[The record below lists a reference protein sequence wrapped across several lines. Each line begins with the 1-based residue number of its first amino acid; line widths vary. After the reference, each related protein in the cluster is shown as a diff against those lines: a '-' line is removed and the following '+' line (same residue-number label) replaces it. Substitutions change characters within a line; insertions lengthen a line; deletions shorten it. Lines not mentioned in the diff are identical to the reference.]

1 MSRTTSDAAS
11 RPVVSRAL
19 AQVTSALSSG
29 GLLFAGTF
37 LGALLGYAFFVVLG
51 RSMTPDD
58 LGAVGSLINLS
69 TILTVPGLGLQLV
82 TARGVASQSST
93 SLGRSGGPVDGGLL
107 VGALLVGG
115 VPALLL
121 AVTAPLVAPLLH
133 LPSVAPLVVLAL
145 SAVPMTVAFAALGVL
160 QGAERFAAL
169 GLSALLVGVAK
180 IASAVAASALG
191 QGVLGVIG
199 WYAVGWVVV
208 AVVAGALAV
217 RGAGRGGAG
226 EDGPGS
232 DGIPDLERGGS
243 VAAPSWWAAGIA
255 RARAGL
261 VGSMPTAGLLV
272 LSSLDLIL
280 ARHHLSRDGSGVYTM
295 GALFEK
301 VAFWG
306 PQFIATMYYPR
317 MARPAERR
325 AAVRAAV
332 GMTAAVGVL
341 GVLVAAVAGDLL
353 TSVVGGRAYVH
364 ELGHQAWVFT
374 ALGVA
379 LALVQVLVYADLAD
393 HRHGVGALVWVAV
406 AVTVGAVAL
415 WHGSVAAVVTTV
427 LVCVLGLLVVAGAV
441 VARRA

>member
-1 MSRTTSDAAS
+1 MSRTTSDAAA

-82 TARGVASQSST
+82 TARGVASQSAPAH
-93 SLGRSGGPVDGGLL
+93 GRSGGPVDGGLL

-226 EDGPGS
+226 EDDAGPDGS
-232 DGIPDLERGGS
+232 MT
-243 VAAPSWWAAGIA
+243 APSRWAAGIA

-317 MARPAERR
+317 MARPAERA

-353 TSVVGGRAYVH
+353 TSVVGGRAYVD

-415 WHGSVAAVVTTV
+415 WHGSVAAVVATV
-427 LVCVLGLLVVAGAV
+427 LVCVLGLLLVAGTV

>member
-1 MSRTTSDAAS
+1 MSRTTSDAAA

-82 TARGVASQSST
+82 TARGVASQSAPAH
-93 SLGRSGGPVDGGLL
+93 GRSGGPVDGGLL

-226 EDGPGS
+226 EDDAGPDGS
-232 DGIPDLERGGS
+232 MT
-243 VAAPSWWAAGIA
+243 APSRWAAGIA

-280 ARHHLSRDGSGVYTM
+280 ARHHLTRDGSGVYTM

-306 PQFIATMYYPR
+306 PQFIATIYYPR
-317 MARPAERR
+317 MARPAERA

-353 TSVVGGRAYVH
+353 TSFVGGRAYVG

-415 WHGSVAAVVTTV
+415 WHGSVAAVVATV
-427 LVCVLGLLVVAGAV
+427 LVCVLGLLLVAGTV

>member
-1 MSRTTSDAAS
+1 MSRTVPDAAA
-11 RPVVSRAL
+11 RPVVARAL
-19 AQVTSALSSG
+19 AQVSSALSSG

-37 LGALLGYAFFVVLG
+37 VGALLGYAFFVVLG

-82 TARGVASQSST
+82 TARAVASSEPEPKSVVRVPA
-93 SLGRSGGPVDGGLL
+93 GVL
-107 VGALLVGG
+107 VGALLIGG
-115 VPALLL
+115 VPALVL
-121 AVTAPLVAPLLH
+121 AAAAPVLAPLLH
-133 LPSVAPLVVLAL
+133 LATAPLVVLAL

-160 QGAERFAAL
+160 QGTERFAAL
-169 GLSALLVGVAK
+169 GLSALLVGIAK
-180 IASAVAASALG
+180 IAAAVAASVLG

-208 AVVAGALAV
+208 AVVAGALAA
-217 RGAGRGGAG
+217 RGRPPRGDAGWWT
-226 EDGPGS
+226 DG
-232 DGIPDLERGGS
+232 L
-243 VAAPSWWAAGIA
+243 A

-317 MARPAERR
+317 MARPAERA

-332 GMTAAVGVL
+332 GLTAGVGVV

-353 TSVVGGRAYVH
+353 ISVVGGPAYVG

-379 LALVQVLVYADLAD
+379 LALVQVLVYADLAA

-406 AVTVGAVAL
+406 AVTIGAVAL
-415 WHGSVAAVVTTV
+415 WHGGVAAVVTTV
-427 LVCVLGLLVVAGAV
+427 LACVLGLLVVAGAV

>member
-1 MSRTTSDAAS
+1 MSRTTSDAAA

-82 TARGVASQSST
+82 TARGVASQSAPAH
-93 SLGRSGGPVDGGLL
+93 GRSGGPVDGGLL

-226 EDGPGS
+226 EDDAGPDGS
-232 DGIPDLERGGS
+232 MT
-243 VAAPSWWAAGIA
+243 APSRWAAGIA

-280 ARHHLSRDGSGVYTM
+280 ARHHLTRDGSGVYTM

-332 GMTAAVGVL
+332 GVTAAVGVL

-353 TSVVGGRAYVH
+353 TSVVGGRAYVD

-427 LVCVLGLLVVAGAV
+427 LVCVLGLLVVAGTV

>member
-1 MSRTTSDAAS
+1 MSRTTSDAAA

-82 TARGVASQSST
+82 TARGVASQSAPAH
-93 SLGRSGGPVDGGLL
+93 GRSGGPVDGGLL

-226 EDGPGS
+226 EDDAGPDGS
-232 DGIPDLERGGS
+232 MT
-243 VAAPSWWAAGIA
+243 APSRWAAGIA

-317 MARPAERR
+317 MARPAERA

-353 TSVVGGRAYVH
+353 TSFVGGRAYVG

-406 AVTVGAVAL
+406 AITVGAVAL
-415 WHGSVAAVVTTV
+415 WHGSVAAVVGTV
-427 LVCVLGLLVVAGAV
+427 LVCVLGLLLVAGTV

>member
-1 MSRTTSDAAS
+1 MSRTTSDAAA

-82 TARGVASQSST
+82 TARGVASQSAPAH
-93 SLGRSGGPVDGGLL
+93 GRSGGPVDGGLL

-226 EDGPGS
+226 EDDAGPDGS
-232 DGIPDLERGGS
+232 MT
-243 VAAPSWWAAGIA
+243 APSRWAAGIA

-325 AAVRAAV
+325 AAVRAAM

-353 TSVVGGRAYVH
+353 TSVVGGRAYVG

-415 WHGSVAAVVTTV
+415 WHGSVAAVVATV
-427 LVCVLGLLVVAGAV
+427 LVCVLGLLLVAGTV

>member
-1 MSRTTSDAAS
+1 MSRTTSDAAA

-82 TARGVASQSST
+82 TARGVASQSAPAH
-93 SLGRSGGPVDGGLL
+93 GRSGGPVDGGLL

-226 EDGPGS
+226 EDDAGPDGS
-232 DGIPDLERGGS
+232 MT
-243 VAAPSWWAAGIA
+243 APSRWAAGIA

-280 ARHHLSRDGSGVYTM
+280 ARHHLTRDGSGVYTM

-332 GMTAAVGVL
+332 GVTAAVGVL

-353 TSVVGGRAYVH
+353 TSVVGGRAYVD

-415 WHGSVAAVVTTV
+415 WHGSVAAVVATV
-427 LVCVLGLLVVAGAV
+427 LVCVLGLLLVAGTV

>member
-1 MSRTTSDAAS
+1 MSRTTSDAAA

-82 TARGVASQSST
+82 TARGVASQSAPAH
-93 SLGRSGGPVDGGLL
+93 GRSGGPVDGGLL

-226 EDGPGS
+226 EDDAGPDGS
-232 DGIPDLERGGS
+232 MT
-243 VAAPSWWAAGIA
+243 APSRWAAGIA

-353 TSVVGGRAYVH
+353 TSVVGGRAYVG

-415 WHGSVAAVVTTV
+415 WHGSVAAVVATV
-427 LVCVLGLLVVAGAV
+427 LVCVLGLLVVAGTV

>member
-1 MSRTTSDAAS
+1 MSRTTSDAAA

-82 TARGVASQSST
+82 TARGVASQSAPAH
-93 SLGRSGGPVDGGLL
+93 GRSGGPVDGGLL

-226 EDGPGS
+226 EDDAGPDGS
-232 DGIPDLERGGS
+232 MT
-243 VAAPSWWAAGIA
+243 APSRWAAGIA

-332 GMTAAVGVL
+332 GVTAAVGVL

-353 TSVVGGRAYVH
+353 TSFVGGRAYVG

-415 WHGSVAAVVTTV
+415 WHGSVAAVVATV
-427 LVCVLGLLVVAGAV
+427 LVCVLGLLLVAGTV

>member
-1 MSRTTSDAAS
+1 MSRTTSDAAA

-82 TARGVASQSST
+82 TARGVASQSAPAH
-93 SLGRSGGPVDGGLL
+93 GRSGGPVDGGLL

-226 EDGPGS
+226 EDDAGPDGS
-232 DGIPDLERGGS
+232 MT
-243 VAAPSWWAAGIA
+243 APSRWAAGIA

-317 MARPAERR
+317 MARPAERA

-353 TSVVGGRAYVH
+353 TSFVGGRAYVG

-415 WHGSVAAVVTTV
+415 WHGSVAAVVGTV
-427 LVCVLGLLVVAGAV
+427 LVCVLGLLLVAGTV

>member
-1 MSRTTSDAAS
+1 MSRTTSDAAA

-82 TARGVASQSST
+82 TARGVASQSAPAH
-93 SLGRSGGPVDGGLL
+93 GRSGGPVDGGLL

-226 EDGPGS
+226 EDDAGPDGS
-232 DGIPDLERGGS
+232 MT
-243 VAAPSWWAAGIA
+243 APSRWAAGIA

-306 PQFIATMYYPR
+306 PQFIATIYYPR
-317 MARPAERR
+317 MARPAERA

-353 TSVVGGRAYVH
+353 TSFVGGRAYVG

-415 WHGSVAAVVTTV
+415 WHGSVAAVVATV
-427 LVCVLGLLVVAGAV
+427 LVCVLGLLLVAGTV

>member
-1 MSRTTSDAAS
+1 MSRTTSDAAA

-82 TARGVASQSST
+82 TARGVASQSAPAH
-93 SLGRSGGPVDGGLL
+93 GRSGGPVDGGLL

-226 EDGPGS
+226 EDDAGPDGS
-232 DGIPDLERGGS
+232 MT
-243 VAAPSWWAAGIA
+243 APSRWAAGIA

-317 MARPAERR
+317 MARPAERA

-353 TSVVGGRAYVH
+353 TSFVGGLAYVG

-415 WHGSVAAVVTTV
+415 WHGSVAAVVATV
-427 LVCVLGLLVVAGAV
+427 LVCVLGLLLVAGTV

>member
-1 MSRTTSDAAS
+1 MSRTTSDAAA

-82 TARGVASQSST
+82 TARGVASQSAPAH
-93 SLGRSGGPVDGGLL
+93 GRSGGPVDGGLL

-226 EDGPGS
+226 EDDAGPDGS
-232 DGIPDLERGGS
+232 MT
-243 VAAPSWWAAGIA
+243 APSRWAAGIA

-306 PQFIATMYYPR
+306 PQFIATIYYPR
-317 MARPAERR
+317 MARPAERA

-341 GVLVAAVAGDLL
+341 GVLVSAVAGDLL
-353 TSVVGGRAYVH
+353 TSFVGGRAYVG

-415 WHGSVAAVVTTV
+415 WHGSVAAVVATV
-427 LVCVLGLLVVAGAV
+427 LVCVLGLLLVAGTV

>member
-1 MSRTTSDAAS
+1 MSRTTSDAAA

-82 TARGVASQSST
+82 TARGVASQSAPAH
-93 SLGRSGGPVDGGLL
+93 GRSGGPVDGGLL

-226 EDGPGS
+226 EDDAGPDGS
-232 DGIPDLERGGS
+232 MT
-243 VAAPSWWAAGIA
+243 APSRWAAGIA

-280 ARHHLSRDGSGVYTM
+280 ARHHLTRDGSGVYTM

-332 GMTAAVGVL
+332 GVTAAVGVL

-353 TSVVGGRAYVH
+353 TSVVGGRAYVG

-415 WHGSVAAVVTTV
+415 WHGSVAAVVATV
-427 LVCVLGLLVVAGAV
+427 LVCVLGLLLVAGTV

>member
-1 MSRTTSDAAS
+1 MSRTTSDAAA

-82 TARGVASQSST
+82 TARGVASQSAPAH
-93 SLGRSGGPVDGGLL
+93 GRSGGPVDGGLL

-226 EDGPGS
+226 EDDAGPDGS
-232 DGIPDLERGGS
+232 MT
-243 VAAPSWWAAGIA
+243 APSRWAAGIA

-306 PQFIATMYYPR
+306 PQFIATIYYPR
-317 MARPAERR
+317 MARPAERA

-353 TSVVGGRAYVH
+353 TSFVGGRAYVG

-427 LVCVLGLLVVAGAV
+427 LVCVLGLLVVAGTV

>member
-1 MSRTTSDAAS
+1 MSRTTSDAAA

-82 TARGVASQSST
+82 TARGVASQSAPAH
-93 SLGRSGGPVDGGLL
+93 GRSGGPVDGGLL

-226 EDGPGS
+226 EDDAGPDGS
-232 DGIPDLERGGS
+232 MT
-243 VAAPSWWAAGIA
+243 APSRWAAGIA

-332 GMTAAVGVL
+332 GVTAAVGVL

-353 TSVVGGRAYVH
+353 TSVVGGRAYVD

-415 WHGSVAAVVTTV
+415 WHGSVAAVVATV
-427 LVCVLGLLVVAGAV
+427 LVCVLGLLLVAGTV

>member
-1 MSRTTSDAAS
+1 MSRTTSDAAA

-82 TARGVASQSST
+82 TARGVASQSAPAH
-93 SLGRSGGPVDGGLL
+93 GRSGGPVDGGLL

-226 EDGPGS
+226 EDDAGPDGS
-232 DGIPDLERGGS
+232 MT
-243 VAAPSWWAAGIA
+243 APSRWAAGIA

-280 ARHHLSRDGSGVYTM
+280 ARHHLTRDGSGVYTM

-306 PQFIATMYYPR
+306 PQFIATIYYPR
-317 MARPAERR
+317 MARPAERA

-353 TSVVGGRAYVH
+353 TSFVGGRAYVG

-406 AVTVGAVAL
+406 AITVGAVAL
-415 WHGSVAAVVTTV
+415 WHGSVAAVVGTV
-427 LVCVLGLLVVAGAV
+427 LVCVLGLLLVAGTV

>member
-1 MSRTTSDAAS
+1 MSRTDPDAAA
-11 RPVVSRAL
+11 RPVVARAL
-19 AQVTSALSSG
+19 AQVSSALSSG

-37 LGALLGYAFFVVLG
+37 VGALLGYAFFVVLG

-82 TARGVASQSST
+82 TARAVASSEPEPEPEPKSMV
-93 SLGRSGGPVDGGLL
+93 RVPAGLL

-115 VPALLL
+115 VPALVL
-121 AVTAPLVAPLLH
+121 AAAAPVLAPLLH
-133 LPSVAPLVVLAL
+133 LATAPLVVLAL

-160 QGAERFAAL
+160 QGTERFAAL

-180 IASAVAASALG
+180 IAAAVAASVLG

-208 AVVAGALAV
+208 AVVAGALAA
-217 RGAGRGGAG
+217 RGRPPRGDAGWWT
-226 EDGPGS
+226 DG
-232 DGIPDLERGGS
+232 L
-243 VAAPSWWAAGIA
+243 A

-280 ARHHLSRDGSGVYTM
+280 ARHQLSRDGSGVYTM

-317 MARPAERR
+317 MARPAERA

-332 GMTAAVGVL
+332 GLTAGVGVL

-353 TSVVGGRAYVH
+353 TSVVGGPAYVG

-379 LALVQVLVYADLAD
+379 LALVQVLVYADLAA
-393 HRHGVGALVWVAV
+393 HRHGVGVLVWVAV
-406 AVTVGAVAL
+406 AVTIAAVAL
-415 WHGSVAAVVTTV
+415 WHGGVAAVVTTV
-427 LVCVLGLLVVAGAV
+427 LACVLGLLVVAGAV

>member
-1 MSRTTSDAAS
+1 MSRTTSDADA

-82 TARGVASQSST
+82 TARGVASQSAPAH
-93 SLGRSGGPVDGGLL
+93 GRSGGPVDGGLL

-226 EDGPGS
+226 EDDAGPDGS
-232 DGIPDLERGGS
+232 MT
-243 VAAPSWWAAGIA
+243 APSRWAAGIA

-317 MARPAERR
+317 MARPAERA

-353 TSVVGGRAYVH
+353 TSFVGGRAYVG

-415 WHGSVAAVVTTV
+415 WHGSVAAVVATV
-427 LVCVLGLLVVAGAV
+427 LVCVLGLLLVAGTV

>member
-1 MSRTTSDAAS
+1 MSRTTSDAAA

-82 TARGVASQSST
+82 TARGVASQSAPAH
-93 SLGRSGGPVDGGLL
+93 GRSGGPVDGGLL

-226 EDGPGS
+226 EDDAGPDGS
-232 DGIPDLERGGS
+232 MT
-243 VAAPSWWAAGIA
+243 APSRWAAGIA

-317 MARPAERR
+317 MARPAERA

-353 TSVVGGRAYVH
+353 TSFVGGRAYVG

-415 WHGSVAAVVTTV
+415 WHGSVAAVVATV
-427 LVCVLGLLVVAGAV
+427 LVCVLGLLVVAGTV

>member
-1 MSRTTSDAAS
+1 MSRTTSDAAA

-82 TARGVASQSST
+82 TARGVASQSAPAH
-93 SLGRSGGPVDGGLL
+93 GRSGGPVDGGLL

-226 EDGPGS
+226 EDDAGPDGS
-232 DGIPDLERGGS
+232 MT
-243 VAAPSWWAAGIA
+243 APSRWAAGIA

-280 ARHHLSRDGSGVYTM
+280 ARHHLTRDGSGVYTM

-332 GMTAAVGVL
+332 GVTAAVGVL

-353 TSVVGGRAYVH
+353 TSFVGGRAYVG

-406 AVTVGAVAL
+406 AITVGAVAL
-415 WHGSVAAVVTTV
+415 WHGSVAAVVGTV
-427 LVCVLGLLVVAGAV
+427 LVCVLGLLLVAGTV

>member
-1 MSRTTSDAAS
+1 MSRTTSDAAA

-82 TARGVASQSST
+82 TARGVASQSAPAH
-93 SLGRSGGPVDGGLL
+93 GRSGGPVDGGLL

-226 EDGPGS
+226 EDDAGPDGS
-232 DGIPDLERGGS
+232 MT
-243 VAAPSWWAAGIA
+243 APSRWAAGIA

-317 MARPAERR
+317 MARPAERA

-353 TSVVGGRAYVH
+353 TSFVGGRAYVG

-415 WHGSVAAVVTTV
+415 WHGSVAAVVATV
-427 LVCVLGLLVVAGAV
+427 LVCVLGLLLVAGTV

>member
-1 MSRTTSDAAS
+1 MSRTTSDAAA

-82 TARGVASQSST
+82 TARGVASQSAPAHS
-93 SLGRSGGPVDGGLL
+93 RSGGPVDGGLL

-226 EDGPGS
+226 EDDAGPDGS
-232 DGIPDLERGGS
+232 MT
-243 VAAPSWWAAGIA
+243 APSRWAAGIA

-317 MARPAERR
+317 MARPAERA

-353 TSVVGGRAYVH
+353 TSFVGGRAYVG

-415 WHGSVAAVVTTV
+415 WHGSVAAVVATV
-427 LVCVLGLLVVAGAV
+427 LVCVLGLLLVAGTV

>member
-1 MSRTTSDAAS
+1 MSRTTSDAAA

-82 TARGVASQSST
+82 TARGVASQSAPAH
-93 SLGRSGGPVDGGLL
+93 GRSGGPVDGGLL

-226 EDGPGS
+226 EDDAGPDGS
-232 DGIPDLERGGS
+232 MT
-243 VAAPSWWAAGIA
+243 APSRWAAGIA

-317 MARPAERR
+317 MARPAERA

-353 TSVVGGRAYVH
+353 TSVVGGRAYVG

-415 WHGSVAAVVTTV
+415 WHGSVAAVVATV
-427 LVCVLGLLVVAGAV
+427 LVCVLGLLLVAGTV